1 MKKHL
6 FVIVAAMLMATACK
20 EGGKKINLNQGASFI
35 AADTLPENP
44 FLEKVLTASINTKD
58 STMATLYA
66 NQVAWGYA
74 QGPHEGKYPPGSVL
88 YQVTWKQKA
97 DSVWFGARIP
107 KEIRSVERI
116 FFTADSAAHY
126 ELYEGRPLR
135 RSDATTDTGRIA
147 SITGQKVTLS
157 PYPPAP

>member
-1 MKKHL
+1 MKKYL
-6 FVIVAAMLMATACK
+6 IVIVASLLMVTACK
-20 EGGKKINLNQGASFI
+20 NGDKKINLNQGASFI

-44 FLEKVLTASINTKD
+44 LLEKVLTASINTND

-66 NQVAWGYA
+66 NKIAWGGYA
-74 QGPHEGKYPPGSVL
+74 NGHNNKKLPPGAVL

-107 KEIRSVERI
+107 KEIQSIERI
-116 FFTADSAAHY
+116 FYTSDSAAHY

-135 RSDATTDTGRIA
+135 RSSATPDTARMAYIV
-147 SITGQKVTLS
+147 GQKETLS
-157 PYPPAP
+157 P